1 MPEVGK
7 KVSVAAPAT
16 TSDRKTR
23 SSNTAT
29 SKKLQ
34 RQQRQQQQQNN
45 NNAAALDELVYQ
57 SNRDEPNQTSSRR
70 TGRHESIQFYLCQRQ
85 KQILFV
91 SCSSSVAKCDDESE
105 LSEDIRFLFSIRISV
120 ICNGDCKYCNVFCA
134 GGAEMRPGDP
144 HRGRRRRRRRPVHT
158 SAASPVADT
167 IGRTPPPPRGTFA
180 SSAIRAEGER
190 GTEREMP
197 RWRFTSKRALRL

>member
-70 TGRHESIQFYLCQRQ
+70 TGRVTSQSRFIYVNNKSKF
-85 KQILFV
+85 
-91 SCSSSVAKCDDESE
+91 CSSLALLLWRSATTKLKISD
-105 LSEDIRFLFSIRISV
+105 FSFRLVSV

-158 SAASPVADT
+158 SAASPVAET

-197 RWRFTSKRALRL
+197 RWRFTSKRAL